1 MTKASKLSMSGR
13 GVGSFSPPSGEPE
26 GALKYIQHTPI
37 HYAELFDGFRDPNS
51 GAVVLFSG
59 EVRDNNKGKAVT
71 HLEYEAYEPMAEKMI
86 GEILAEATAKWQL
99 NKAVCVHRV
108 GPVDISGCAVAV
120 ITGSAHR
127 AAAYEANRYIIDRV
141 KNEVPIWKHEFYVDG
156 TSEWGQNCDC
166 SSPSHPNHYQHE
178 HRHAQ

>member
-1 MTKASKLSMSGR
+1 MQHITS
-13 GVGSFSPPSGEPE
+13 SP
-26 GALKYIQHTPI
+26 IN
-37 HYAELFDGFRDPNS
+37 YADLFEDFRDPNS

-86 GEILAEATAKWQL
+86 AEILDDAKKKWPI

-108 GPVDISGCAVAV
+108 GKVDVCGCAVVV
-120 ITGSAHR
+120 ITSSAHR

-141 KNEVPIWKHEFYVDG
+141 KYEAPIWKHEFFADG

-166 SSPSHPNHYQHE
+166 SSPSHPDHHE
-178 HRHAQ
+178 HKHHQHQ